1 MCLTSPGGVSVY
13 SELDELMKRRREPH
27 FVGLAN
33 QSLVSVLTRNLAHME
48 HFTRRD
54 AVSLLC
60 VSDASRPEVSCS
72 RFVSPQL
79 EKLALE
85 LEQQRGPGLRAR
97 AAFLVLVRTLL
108 LSLGDLT
115 GTQHL
120 LTAQRVYMLLEPPLL
135 DAIKDDSLNQAP
147 VLDTMVWVSGP
158 TAFWDIRE

>member
-1 MCLTSPGGVSVY
+1 
-13 SELDELMKRRREPH
+13 MKRSWELH

-33 QSLVSVLTRNLAHME
+33 QNLVSVLTRNLAHME

-60 VSDASRPEVSCS
+60 VCDVSRPEVSCS

-85 LEQQRGPGLRAR
+85 LEQQRGSGLRAR
-97 AAFLVLVRTLL
+97 AAFLVLLRTLL
-108 LSLGDLT
+108 LSLGDLS

-135 DAIKDDSLNQAP
+135 DAIKDDSTQVSPAPSPNPNNQPP
-147 VLDTMVWVSGP
+147 VP
-158 TAFWDIRE
+158 TSLQS